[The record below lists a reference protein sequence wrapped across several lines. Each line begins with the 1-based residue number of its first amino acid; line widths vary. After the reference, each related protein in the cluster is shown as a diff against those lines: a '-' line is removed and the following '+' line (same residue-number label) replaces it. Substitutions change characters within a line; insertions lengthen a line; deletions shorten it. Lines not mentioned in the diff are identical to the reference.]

1 MHKKVIVIL
10 FVLFAIVAK
19 AQCPQ
24 VLDYQNNLSSKPYW
38 ISCTGNNY
46 TIQFQSPTAWGA
58 YTIDWGD
65 GSPIHSAASYV
76 ANSSIPHTY
85 TATVDTFIVTLNI
98 PSLSCTMIGVVVME
112 QAVNALAQIPIGGTS
127 TVCAPGNLQF
137 QNASTNVSKTTKFT
151 WNFGDGSSSVFT
163 FTNGG
168 QTISH
173 LYNTGSV
180 NCQTLVTLQAQNY
193 CSMGNPSTSTITPIN
208 VFGKD
213 QASITPSSILKCIP
227 NNTFTFNN
235 TSTQNCSAQG
245 NSFPRQEFW
254 NFGNNWG
261 KGVDSIYN
269 WRSWP
274 PSSPISISYPTAG
287 TYTVMLRD
295 SNACGVSQQVI
306 SVTLLN
312 ATSAGVAAPSG
323 TLCQNSILTF
333 TNTSTPGVFYQ
344 WNFGA
349 GGGFVMGA
357 IGTQTTSYSSP
368 GTYTVKVVA
377 FFPGGCSDTARTVVN
392 ISPAPTA
399 NFTHTPTIGCVSLN
413 NVLFTDA
420 SVGAVSYNWAFGNG
434 NTSTSAA
441 PPLQNYLTIGN
452 YVASLT
458 VTAANTCVNTKT
470 TAITVYQPPV
480 AAFTP
485 TSICLNSAVTFTD
498 NSTSAATNTI
508 VNWNWNFGDGSL
520 NSVLQNPVHTYTA
533 AGTYTV
539 KLVVSSAFCK
549 DSLSLPF
556 TVNVLPT
563 TSFTLSPVSG
573 CSPLNVNFTNTSTGA
588 ITYLWN
594 FGVTPTATSV
604 ATSPSFTYVNS
615 TSSSITSTIN
625 LTATNVFGC
634 TSQATRTLTV
644 FPLPVSGFTTSTV
657 SGCAPLAVTFTNSS
671 TGATTYTWN
680 FGDGNNS
687 SLLNPSHTYT
697 SVISSTQNFSV
708 QLISENSNGCKDTAH
723 QIISM
728 FPKPSYTLSIN
739 PIIGCHPFTVNFPSI
754 SGASAYNWNFG
765 DGGTSTLPSPV
776 HTFTNSAPVNI
787 TYTTTLIAANSFGCS
802 DTLNVFPTV
811 YAKPVA
817 DFTFTPT
824 SGCSPINVNFTNQS
838 ILNVANNWDFADG
851 NLATGINTAH
861 TFTTSATTGTV
872 GYNVELL
879 IFSADGCKDSVQ
891 KTVTLLAK
899 PKAAFT
905 VDTPACSPKVLS
917 FTNLSQGGSSYNWN
931 FGNSNTSSSF
941 NVTQQYVNSTSSNQ
955 TYTVQLVV
963 TNSVSCTDTL
973 KVPVIIHPKPTFN
986 IVASRDSGCANL
998 SVNFNTSA
1006 AINYSWNFGDG
1017 GNANIQNPSH
1027 VFVNSASTNT
1037 LYTVQL
1043 IARDGYGCTDT
1054 STRIIKVFPKPVAL
1068 FVADPTTVFT
1078 NAGMV
1083 NFTNQS
1089 TGYVNSTWLYGD
1101 GNSSTD
1107 QNPSHQYSIAGEYTA
1122 TLIVTSNKGCKDTF
1136 ALSDIYVIDES
1147 TVQVPNAFTP
1157 STEGSVNGVYDPK
1170 DLSNNVF
1177 YPLVRGVDKQRYQ
1190 FSIYS
1195 RWGELLFE
1203 TKDTSIGWDGYH
1215 KGKLCNQDV
1224 YIWKVSAITIDGK
1237 IIEKSGDV
1245 MLLR

>member
-46 TIQFQSPTAWGA
+46 TIQFQSPTAWSA

-65 GSPIHSAASYV
+65 GSPIHNAASYV

-151 WNFGDGSSSVFT
+151 WNYGDGSSTVFT
-163 FTNGG
+163 YTNGG

-235 TSTQNCSAQG
+235 TSTQNCATQG
-245 NSFPRQEFW
+245 NNFQRKEFW

-261 KGVDSIYN
+261 KGVDSVYN

-274 PSSPISISYPTAG
+274 PSTPISVSYTAAG
-287 TYTVMLRD
+287 TYTAMLRD
-295 SNACGVSQQVI
+295 SNVCGVSQQVI

-392 ISPAPTA
+392 IVPQPTA
-399 NFTHTPTIGCVSLN
+399 NFTFSPTVGCSALN
-413 NVLFTDA
+413 NVLFTDV
-420 SVGAVSYNWAFGNG
+420 STGAVNYNWAFGNG
-434 NTSTSAA
+434 NTSTSST
-441 PPLQNYLTIGN
+441 PPLQNYLSIGN

-458 VTAANTCVNTKT
+458 VTAANTCVHTKT
-470 TAITVYQPPV
+470 TGITVYQPPL
-480 AAFTP
+480 AAFSP
-485 TSICLNSAVTFTD
+485 TNVCLNSSVTFTD
-498 NSTSAATNTI
+498 NSTAVATNTI

-520 NSVLQNPVHTYTA
+520 NSLLQNPVHTYTA

-539 KLVVSSAFCK
+539 KLVVSSVFCK
-549 DSLSLPF
+549 DSISLPF

-563 TSFTLSPVSG
+563 ASFSKNPISG
-573 CSPLNVNFTNTSTGA
+573 CSPLAVSFTNASSGA
-588 ITYLWN
+588 SSYLWN
-594 FGVTPTATSV
+594 FGVTPTATST
-604 ATSPSFTYVNS
+604 ATSPSFTFVNS
-615 TSSSITSTIN
+615 TASVFTPTIS

-634 TSQATRTLTV
+634 TNQTSQTLTV
-644 FPLPVSGFTTSTV
+644 FPLPIASFTSNVS
-657 SGCAPLAVTFTNSS
+657 SGCGPLSVTFTNNS

-687 SLLNPSHTYT
+687 IVLNPSHTYT
-697 SVISSTQNFSV
+697 SAITASQNYSV
-708 QLISENSNGCKDTAH
+708 ELIAVSSNGCRDTL
-723 QIISM
+723 QQVITM
-728 FPKPSYTLSIN
+728 FPKPSFTLAMT
-739 PIIGCHPFTVNFPSI
+739 PTVGCHPFIINFSPI
-754 SGASAYNWNFG
+754 VGATSYSWDFG
-765 DGGTSTLPSPV
+765 DGGTSTLSNPV
-776 HTFTNSAPVNI
+776 HTFTNSLPANI
-787 TYTTTLIAANSFGCS
+787 TYTVTLIASNVFGCS
-802 DTLNVFPTV
+802 DTVNVFPTV

-817 DFTFTPT
+817 DFTLNPN
-824 SGCSPINVNFTNQS
+824 SGCAPLNVNFINQS
-838 ILNVANNWDFADG
+838 ILNATNNWDFADG
-851 NLATGINTAH
+851 NLATSVNTSH

-872 GYNVELL
+872 GFNVELL
-879 IFSADGCKDSVQ
+879 IFSTDGCKDSTQ

-899 PKAAFT
+899 PKAVFT
-905 VDTPACSPKVLS
+905 VDTPACSPKILS
-917 FTNLSQGGSSYNWN
+917 FTNLSQGGFAYNWN
-931 FGNSNTSSSF
+931 FGNSNTSTSF
-941 NVTQQYVNSTSSNQ
+941 NTTQQYVNSSAGNQ
-955 TYTVQLVV
+955 TYTVQLIV

-973 KVPVIIHPKPTFN
+973 RMPLIIHPKPNYN
-986 IVASRDSGCANL
+986 IIASRDSGCANL
-998 SVNFNTSA
+998 SVNFNSA
-1006 AINYSWNFGDG
+1006 IAINYNWNFGDG
-1017 GNANIQNPSH
+1017 SNSSIQNPSH

-1043 IARDGYGCTDT
+1043 IARDAYGCADT
-1054 STRIIKVFPKPVAL
+1054 STRSIKVFPKPVAS

-1078 NAGMV
+1078 NGAMV

-1089 TGYVNSTWLYGD
+1089 SGYVSSNWQFGD
-1101 GNSSTD
+1101 GNTSTD
-1107 QNPSHQYSIAGEYTA
+1107 QNPSHQYSVADDYTV

-1136 ALSDIYVIDES
+1136 ALGDIYVIDES

-1157 STEGSVNGVYDPK
+1157 GSSASVNGVYDPK
-1170 DLSNNVF
+1170 DLSNDVF
-1177 YPLVRGVDKQRYQ
+1177 YPFVRGVDKNRYQ
-1190 FSIYS
+1190 FRIYS

-1203 TKDTSIGWDGYH
+1203 TTDTNVGWDGYY
-1215 KGKLCNQDV
+1215 KSKLCSPDV
-1224 YIWKVSAITIDGK
+1224 YVWKVNAITIDGK
-1237 IIEKSGDV
+1237 IIEKTGDV